1 MTCRCRSAA
10 ADMLPPSATRAIVLA
25 ALLLGACAQAPGGDF
40 SFALIGDLG
49 YTAAQE
55 PMVDRVLESIN
66 AETLAF
72 VVHDGDL
79 GAPRNGSCTNE
90 LWARRLAQFQA
101 SRHPLIYP
109 PGGKQRNDLH
119 ARGVA
124 GG

>member
-1 MTCRCRSAA
+1 
-10 ADMLPPSATRAIVLA
+10 
-25 ALLLGACAQAPGGDF
+25 
-40 SFALIGDLG
+40 G

-55 PMVDRVLESIN
+55 PMVARVLESIN

-101 SRHPLIYP
+101 SPHPLIYT
-109 PGGKQRNDLH
+109 PGDNEWTDCH
-119 ARGVA
+119 AGEVA
-124 GG
+124 GYEPRERPPTSPGCARALPPRRRAAAAPS